1 VQKENSHHELPRAA
15 NGSRP
20 PFRLQGCFLTRRKA
34 QDFHK
39 KATPTVSRRKE
50 VQHREALRHGHCH
63 AEGFARRP
71 AGFDGSA
78 AVEACWSP
86 CKTLRVAVAMPERF
100 SVLDFFPAAD
110 GWCCFLVE
118 ILCFPSRQKAALQPE
133 RWPAAVC
140 GSRQLVVR
148 VLLLHSLRLR
158 YPRVGPFSLFSP
170 FAPFRPHFF
179 LQPSFPF

>member
-1 VQKENSHHELPRAA
+1 M
-15 NGSRP
+15 
-20 PFRLQGCFLTRRKA
+20 
-34 QDFHK
+34 
-39 KATPTVSRRKE
+39 
-50 VQHREALRHGHCH
+50 
-63 AEGFARRP
+63 GF
-71 AGFDGSA
+71 FWSLWHGSA

-100 SVLDFFPAAD
+100 SVLDFFPEAD

-118 ILCFPSRQKAALQPE
+118 ILCLPSRQKAALQPE

>member
-20 PFRLQGCFLTRRKA
+20 PFRLQGCFLTRRQA

-78 AVEACWSP
+78 AVPEGQKKP
-86 CKTLRVAVAMPERF
+86 MVAVAAGTALPREGLSPM
-100 SVLDFFPAAD
+100 LTHPA
-110 GWCCFLVE
+110 GWPRDSPTRKS
-118 ILCFPSRQKAALQPE
+118 PSARRSSPLSQCPLSSRPASL
-133 RWPAAVC
+133 AAVC
-140 GSRQLVVR
+140 
-148 VLLLHSLRLR
+148 
-158 YPRVGPFSLFSP
+158 
-170 FAPFRPHFF
+170 FF
-179 LQPSFPF
+179 P

>member
-1 VQKENSHHELPRAA
+1 MSQHRREAFARQR
-15 NGSRP
+15 GSRGHSDHG
-20 PFRLQGCFLTRRKA
+20 FFLSLW
-34 QDFHK
+34 H
-39 KATPTVSRRKE
+39 
-50 VQHREALRHGHCH
+50 
-63 AEGFARRP
+63 
-71 AGFDGSA
+71 GSA

-100 SVLDFFPAAD
+100 SVLDFFPEAD